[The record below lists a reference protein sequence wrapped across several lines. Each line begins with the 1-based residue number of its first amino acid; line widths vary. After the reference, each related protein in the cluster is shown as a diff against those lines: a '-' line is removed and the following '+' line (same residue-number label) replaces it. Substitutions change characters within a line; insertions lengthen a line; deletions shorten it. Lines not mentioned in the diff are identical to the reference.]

1 MAEII
6 NFQHRLPLASV
17 WGDGTK
23 SFLVLISFPLRNQN
37 KTCGG
42 MRLNVPVNAFGA
54 IFHPKYF
61 GKYGRGVSRYSFLS
75 DQFSEFYTII
85 IPNNLRESTFVLD
98 GLLNNE
104 TDLNPQQH
112 FTDEP

>member
-1 MAEII
+1 
-6 NFQHRLPLASV
+6 
-17 WGDGTK
+17 
-23 SFLVLISFPLRNQN
+23 
-37 KTCGG
+37 

-54 IFHPKYF
+54 TFHPKYF
-61 GKYGRGVSRYSFLS
+61 GKYGRGVTCYSFLS
-75 DQFSEFYTII
+75 DQLSEFYIII